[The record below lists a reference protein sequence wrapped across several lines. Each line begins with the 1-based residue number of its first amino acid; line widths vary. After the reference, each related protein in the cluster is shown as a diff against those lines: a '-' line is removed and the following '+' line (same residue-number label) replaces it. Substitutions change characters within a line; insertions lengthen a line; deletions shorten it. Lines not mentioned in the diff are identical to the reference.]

1 MAGRTPL
8 SSEVFRQQVT
18 FTIEQANWL
27 RGPGRHQQGFAA
39 AVRQAVED
47 QRSLYD
53 LPPIIVDKMDT
64 EAKRLG
70 LDRRRYI
77 QHILNLHAHE
87 LLRREDLSSRPDRR
101 KTSK

>member
-8 SSEVFRQQVT
+8 SSEVFRQQVS
-18 FTIEQANWL
+18 FTLEQTNWL
-27 RGPGRHQQGFAA
+27 RGPGKHGQGFAA

-47 QRSLYD
+47 QRTMYD
-53 LPPIIVDKMDT
+53 VPPVMVERMNA

-77 QHILNLHAHE
+77 QHVLSLHAYE
-87 LLRREDLSSRPDRR
+87 LLNSESGTSSKKAGR
-101 KTSK
+101 K

>member
-8 SSEVFRQQVT
+8 SVDVFRQQVT
-18 FTIEQANWL
+18 FTNEQAAWL
-27 RGPGRHQQGFAA
+27 RGPGKHQQGFAA

-47 QRSLYD
+47 QRTLYE
-53 LPPIIVDKMDT
+53 LPPMMVEKMDA

-77 QHILNLHAHE
+77 QNILNLHAHE
-87 LLRREDLSSRPDRR
+87 LLKTEGSGRSKKSLR
-101 KTSK
+101 K